1 MNTNLMAEILLD
13 ETEIVVSAG
22 SSLTTATLRQAI
34 MGRLRE
40 VAVTDEQDGKINV
53 IFDEEVE

>member
-13 ETEIVVSAG
+13 ETEVVVSAG

-40 VAVTDEQDGKINV
+40 VAVTDEEDGKINV
-53 IFDEEVE
+53 IFDDEVA